1 MERLRDTT
9 SAATSRAMRAMGRA
23 LLAAGAGAAA
33 AAVAACGPVTAPPSP
48 ARVSNAALAAPPAR
62 TCDLGWLESVES
74 LTVTELLKGPRLGT
88 FELRAT
94 LRASGGELAGVALAR
109 YTRPGAKASIVMQRD
124 LRIPRPQIDAALAP
138 IARESLALAA
148 AGRRAPG
155 EDSGLSI
162 GRGIETWGR
171 SRAGVESGG
180 LLRVEG
186 EERHPQQ
193 WSLEGEGCELTD
205 RTRDRISR
213 AYARLRELVRRD
225 EILAEVQRRPPP

>member
-1 MERLRDTT
+1 M
-9 SAATSRAMRAMGRA
+9 
-23 LLAAGAGAAA
+23 
-33 AAVAACGPVTAPPSP
+33 
-48 ARVSNAALAAPPAR
+48 
-62 TCDLGWLESVES
+62 
-74 LTVTELLKGPRLGT
+74 TELLKGPQLGT

-94 LRASGGELAGVALAR
+94 VRASGGELAGVALAR
-109 YTRPGAKASIVMQRD
+109 HTRPGAKDSIVMHRD

-138 IARESLALAA
+138 IARESLAPAA
-148 AGRRAPG
+148 AERRAPA

-193 WSLEGEGCELTD
+193 WSLEGEDCELTD
-205 RTRDRISR
+205 RTRDRLSR

-225 EILAEVQRRPPP
+225 EILAEVQSRPPP